1 MKMDDEFLKT
11 PSDREFVNEK
21 SSPIGAVNM
30 ALLFGTAMIA
40 LTLILTPIL
49 SPDKNTI
56 EANTMGYD
64 DIKTG
69 SIPTHDGKVKRYT
82 IRRSVL
88 QENPG
93 EVCIIDQNGNKS
105 GC

>member
-1 MKMDDEFLKT
+1 MDDEFLRT
-11 PSDREFVNEK
+11 PSEREFIGEK
-21 SSPIGAVNM
+21 TSPIGALNM
-30 ALLFGTAMIA
+30 ALLFGTAVIA
-40 LTLILTPIL
+40 LSLILTPIL
-49 SPDKNTI
+49 SPQKDTM
-56 EANTMGYD
+56 EASTMGYD

-69 SIPTHDGKVKRYT
+69 SIPTQDGKVKRYT

-93 EVCIIDQNGNKS
+93 EVCIIDQNGNRN

>member
-1 MKMDDEFLKT
+1 MDDEFSK
-11 PSDREFVNEK
+11 PPAEREFIGVK
-21 SSPIGAVNM
+21 TGPIGALNV
-30 ALLFGTAMIA
+30 ALLFCTAIIA
-40 LTLILTPIL
+40 LTLIVTPLLTKDD
-49 SPDKNTI
+49 DKI
-56 EANTMGYD
+56 EASTMGYD

-88 QENPG
+88 QSNPG
-93 EVCIIDQNGNKS
+93 DVCIINENGDKT

>member
-1 MKMDDEFLKT
+1 MDDESSK
-11 PSDREFVNEK
+11 PPEEREFIGVK
-21 SSPIGAVNM
+21 SGPIGALNV
-30 ALLFGTAMIA
+30 ALLFGTVVIA
-40 LTLILTPIL
+40 LTLIITPLLTK
-49 SPDKNTI
+49 DKDAL
-56 EANTMGYD
+56 EASTMGYD

-88 QENPG
+88 QSDPSEG
-93 EVCIIDQNGNKS
+93 CIISEGGSRS

>member
-1 MKMDDEFLKT
+1 MDDEFSKT
-11 PSDREFVNEK
+11 PSDREFVGEK
-21 SSPIGAVNM
+21 SSPIGALNL
-30 ALLFGTAMIA
+30 ALLFGTAVIA
-40 LTLILTPIL
+40 LTLIVTPLL
-49 SPDKNTI
+49 SPEKDKM
-56 EANTMGYD
+56 EASTMGYD

-69 SIPTHDGKVKRYT
+69 SIPTEDGKVKRYI

-93 EVCIIDQNGNKS
+93 EACVIDQDGNRT